1 METVLVVV
9 RPFAGRAVG
18 DVIDDPKQMQA
29 LLGGE
34 YAMALVRVAR
44 RSEDAAASTAV
55 AKIEAAKT
63 GAVET
68 AAANTEHAEPAATE
82 RTEG

>member
-44 RSEDAAASTAV
+44 PSEDARATSAPAGAAGTP
-55 AKIEAAKT
+55 E
-63 GAVET
+63 
-68 AAANTEHAEPAATE
+68 NAEPAATE

>member
-55 AKIEAAKT
+55 AEIEAAK
-63 GAVET
+63 T

>member
-44 RSEDAAASTAV
+44 PSEDAKAATPSAV
-55 AKIEAAKT
+55 AAA
-63 GAVET
+63 GGSD
-68 AAANTEHAEPAATE
+68 NAEPAATE

>member
-9 RPFAGRAVG
+9 RPFAGRAIG
-18 DVIDDPKQMQA
+18 DVIDNPKQMQA

-44 RSEDAAASTAV
+44 PSEHTEATTAP
-55 AKIEAAKT
+55 AEAAGST
-63 GAVET
+63 HGNAELAAV
-68 AAANTEHAEPAATE
+68 E

>member
-34 YAMALVRVAR
+34 FAMALVRVTR
-44 RSEDAAASTAV
+44 PSEDARAASSA
-55 AKIEAAKT
+55 
-63 GAVET
+63 T
-68 AAANTEHAEPAATE
+68 AAAARPENADPAVDE
-82 RTEG
+82 RREG

>member
-18 DVIDDPKQMQA
+18 DVIDDPKQMRA

-44 RSEDAAASTAV
+44 PSEDA
-55 AKIEAAKT
+55 K
-63 GAVET
+63 
-68 AAANTEHAEPAATE
+68 AAAGGPENAEPAATE

>member
-18 DVIDDPKQMQA
+18 DVINDPKQMQA

-44 RSEDAAASTAV
+44 PSEDAKAAPPA
-55 AKIEAAKT
+55 
-63 GAVET
+63 T
-68 AAANTEHAEPAATE
+68 AAAVARPEHADLAATE
-82 RTEG
+82 RRES